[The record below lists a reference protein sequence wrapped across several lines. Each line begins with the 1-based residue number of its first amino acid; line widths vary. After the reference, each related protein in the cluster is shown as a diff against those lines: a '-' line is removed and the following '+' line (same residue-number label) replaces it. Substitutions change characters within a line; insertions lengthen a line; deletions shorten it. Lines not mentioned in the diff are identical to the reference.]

1 MQIEVDYRQGRIE
14 KTVDEA
20 HCALQAIPRLRT
32 PLPQSAITSGFPGLI
47 GIK

>member
-1 MQIEVDYRQGRIE
+1 MQIEIDYRHERVE

-32 PLPQSAITSGFPGLI
+32 PLPQSAITSGFPGLL

>member
-1 MQIEVDYRQGRIE
+1 MQIEVDYEQGRVE

-20 HCALQAIPRLRT
+20 HCALQAIPRLHT
-32 PLPQSAITSGFPGLI
+32 PLPQSAIASRFPGLI